1 MPVADDCRI
10 EAGKGQV
17 AEQALANDTVRHGL
31 MIKVSLPPR
40 GIRQY
45 ARMELVLF
53 DLDGTLVDHDGAE
66 HDAVTGWI
74 RDAGMPTSLGGVPS
88 EQLWHDLAE
97 DALVEYRAGR
107 LTFQGQRRQRV
118 SRFLP
123 LMGVDASK
131 MTDAELDSEFQQY
144 LQRYEASWRPY
155 SDAVST
161 LIEVGRTYRVAV
173 LSNGDHAQQEDKITR
188 TGLGGL
194 VDAIITSSDLG
205 VAKPDSRAFTMAAS
219 RLGVAPSA
227 AAYCGDRL
235 DVDARAA
242 TAAGLFG
249 VWLNR
254 AGETPKALDVPAIV
268 SLIELPS
275 VLADG
280 SRVGV

>member
-1 MPVADDCRI
+1 
-10 EAGKGQV
+10 
-17 AEQALANDTVRHGL
+17 L
-31 MIKVSLPPR
+31 
-40 GIRQY
+40 
-45 ARMELVLF
+45 ELVLF

-74 RDAGMPTSLGGVPS
+74 RDAGMPTSLGAVPS

-97 DALVEYRAGR
+97 DAFVEYRAGR
-107 LTFQGQRRQRV
+107 LTFQEQRRQRV

-173 LSNGDHAQQEDKITR
+173 LSNGDHAQQENKITR

-194 VDAIITSSDLG
+194 IYAIITSSDLG

-219 RLGVAPSA
+219 RLGVAPGA

-254 AGETPKALDVPAIV
+254 AGETPEALDVPAIV